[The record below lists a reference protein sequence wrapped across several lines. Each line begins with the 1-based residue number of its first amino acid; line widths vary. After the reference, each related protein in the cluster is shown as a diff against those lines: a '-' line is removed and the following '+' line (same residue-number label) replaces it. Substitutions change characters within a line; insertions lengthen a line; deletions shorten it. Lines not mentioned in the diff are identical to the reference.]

1 MSDGLVRPED
11 WDDPVQL
18 PDVGTVRRVLVPFDG
33 SHHAERALAWAAL
46 AAAAA
51 EAEVVVMVAYEP
63 PLTKKGRGGT
73 YVEAIRDALDDEAKA
88 LAAEAV
94 ELLSAA
100 GCRARGVVI
109 RGEAAAATLETFET
123 DDCDLVVLGRRGL
136 SSELAGIAGTL
147 ERFRSSLQG
156 GVAEKVARH
165 ADVAVMVV

>member
-1 MSDGLVRPED
+1 
-11 WDDPVQL
+11 
-18 PDVGTVRRVLVPFDG
+18 
-33 SHHAERALAWAAL
+33 
-46 AAAAA
+46 
-51 EAEVVVMVAYEP
+51 MVAYEP

-94 ELLSAA
+94 ELLTAA

-109 RGEAAAATLETFET
+109 RGEAAAATLETVET